1 MGSGAS
7 TLTTEQK
14 AEIAK
19 EMKEKYESLG
29 PDGQATAQ
37 EDMMQHYEVLVA
49 KVKAE
54 SESAPKIGLPA
65 GKKKLRKKIARMRS
79 FENGKFLLENVAQPK
94 KEPTAPDQDFWDS
107 VSTQPTC
114 LICKMVFVSETKRDT
129 HMKYSEVHLK
139 NVQALEALEKK
150 QNEDVNGTVQEEVKV
165 VSPELPSFRC
175 RELYSGSKFYWRLQD
190 TIEYHI
196 YLHIE
201 SNDIEVIPYDNH
213 KQLEY
218 PRLYF
223 SEEKLYHLAGPEK
236 VAARVKLRME
246 DWEKENVKNANK
258 EQERPKVEDVTADE
272 RRQFVCA
279 LLMAKLQLTLV
290 DKESKTKTVEFKMA
304 VEADA
309 NPLLA
314 SVPDM
319 KPVLVKR
326 RRLSTTEEIEAALQS
341 ASELELQVNVKLH
354 EAEELEGLA
363 HLSDKV
369 KKED

>member
-1 MGSGAS
+1 MCHSNNSGN
-7 TLTTEQK
+7 
-14 AEIAK
+14 
-19 EMKEKYESLG
+19 
-29 PDGQATAQ
+29 
-37 EDMMQHYEVLVA
+37 MMIH
-49 KVKAE
+49 
-54 SESAPKIGLPA
+54 
-65 GKKKLRKKIARMRS
+65 KL
-79 FENGKFLLENVAQPK
+79 Q
-94 KEPTAPDQDFWDS
+94 
-107 VSTQPTC
+107 
-114 LICKMVFVSETKRDT
+114 
-129 HMKYSEVHLK
+129 EVHLK

-150 QNEDVNGTVQEEVKV
+150 QNEEANGTVKEEVKLAP
-165 VSPELPSFRC
+165 PELPSFRC

-201 SNDIEVIPYDNH
+201 SNEIEVIPYDNH

-223 SEEKLYHLAGPEK
+223 SEEKLYNLAGPDK
-236 VAARVKLRME
+236 VAERVKLRME
-246 DWEKENVKNANK
+246 EWDKENEKNANK

-290 DKESKTKTVEFKMA
+290 DKESKAKIVEFKMP
-304 VEADA
+304 VEADTD
-309 NPLLA
+309 PLLTNI
-314 SVPDM
+314 PDV

-369 KKED
+369 KQEE